1 MSDFARANPGDPLAI
16 SAREWNAAM
25 DAAKA
30 HQQLGSG
37 GAGAGFDGPLVPGLV
52 VLVRNDTGDDLPAFV
67 PILLGETLT
76 GIVAT
81 PDALPYES
89 RDKPLFSGLECDGA
103 GVHAVTQEAIPD
115 GEIGRAV
122 VMGVTVA
129 RVASGLVAG
138 DMCQA
143 PTSGNVELIAGG
155 SYAKLLT
162 DAVGS
167 GDRVALVMIGSGP
180 LRSNMVVMATAP
192 NDGQQW
198 TTGLVQAYT
207 VTGDL
212 VAANPLE
219 TVEMRPLY
227 PTDKL
232 VNGQSYLCVDTG
244 ARGAAGRRRL
254 RAERLGAGGAEGTVT
269 LTVYRYACN
278 AGRLVETPV
287 TITLAGLG
295 LRQVPP

>member
-1 MSDFARANPGDPLAI
+1 MPDFAHVTPGQALTIPAADY
-16 SAREWNAAM
+16 NGAM

-30 HQQLGSG
+30 FRKLGAESSRD
-37 GAGAGFDGPLVPGLV
+37 ATAGPLVPGLDAF
-52 VLVRNDTGDDLPAFV
+52 VRNDTGDDLPAFV

-167 GDRVALVMIGSGP
+167 GDRVALVLIGSGP

-192 NDGQQW
+192 NGGWQW
-198 TTGLVQAYT
+198 TTGLVQRFT
-207 VTGDL
+207 STGDL
-212 VAANPLE
+212 TAASPFEVVELKPLHE
-219 TVEMRPLY
+219 SER
-227 PTDKL
+227 L
-232 VNGQSYLCVDTG
+232 VSGQPYLCVDTG
-244 ARGAAGRRRL
+244 VRGSGGRRRL
-254 RAERLGAGGAEGTVT
+254 RAERLGGAGSPGGFREITVVT
-269 LTVYRYACN
+269 SVSCIGDAVHATIDRAYAPP
-278 AGRLVETPV
+278 ATP
-287 TITLAGLG
+287 
-295 LRQVPP
+295 

>member
-1 MSDFARANPGDPLAI
+1 MPDFAHVTPGQALTIPAADY
-16 SAREWNAAM
+16 NGAM

-30 HQQLGSG
+30 FRKLGAESSRD
-37 GAGAGFDGPLVPGLV
+37 ATAGPLVPGLDV
-52 VLVRNDTGDDLPAFV
+52 FVRNDTGDDLPAFV

-167 GDRVALVMIGSGP
+167 GDRVALVLIGSGHG
-180 LRSNMVVMATAP
+180 SGQMVVMATAP
-192 NDGQQW
+192 NDGPQW

-254 RAERLGAGGAEGTVT
+254 RAERLGGNGTPTGYVRVVT
-269 LTVYRYACN
+269 DVVCVGDDLVKTYTNIPVYS
-278 AGRLVETPV
+278 
-287 TITLAGLG
+287 
-295 LRQVPP
+295 